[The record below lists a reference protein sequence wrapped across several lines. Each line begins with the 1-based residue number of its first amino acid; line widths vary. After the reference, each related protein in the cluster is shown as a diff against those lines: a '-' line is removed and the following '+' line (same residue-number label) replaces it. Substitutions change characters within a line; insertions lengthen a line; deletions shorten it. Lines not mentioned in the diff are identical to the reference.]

1 MAHRGVFVFSPQIS
15 FILLLPCSLPL
26 STLTTLSTVLA
37 RARPGRWLLRPR
49 CMLGPQSSLPQRC
62 CTGLRR
68 SSPCGLCKSRLPP
81 TLFPLDC
88 NDGLPRRLDGDE
100 SRSLRGFQMACSG
113 VCAPGSHSVR
123 PHHRW
128 SPSLCR
134 NCWGLHHS
142 HSTACGFLF
151 DVLCLFLDAC
161 C

>member
-100 SRSLRGFQMACSG
+100 SRSLRLRERMRLGCWTPGLRTCLLGQSG
-113 VCAPGSHSVR
+113 CDFKQPKGI
-123 PHHRW
+123 
-128 SPSLCR
+128 LCP
-134 NCWGLHHS
+134 LKKHLPE
-142 HSTACGFLF
+142 TK
-151 DVLCLFLDAC
+151 
-161 C
+161 